1 MKLGAL
7 RALKVL
13 TYAMTSNWPAELH
26 MIAYAMNEM
35 RGMQQTEKEPPKSDL
50 PDDGRSETAT
60 AAVEQHGRSRCQTTA
75 PKSGRSET
83 ATAAVEQHGRGIQR
97 MRRTTAPKS
106 GRSETATAAIVQV
119 AGSEEDETESELW
132 RLQRHKRPRDPEAD
146 LDGVTAITARAT
158 ARRSR
163 RPRDPEAD
171 LDGVTVITATATA
184 AMVQVAGS
192 ETATAAVEVEQ
203 HGQSI
208 SETAT
213 AAMVQVA
220 GSETAT
226 AAAEQHGRGVQTTAP
241 CQTTATATATGSRW
255 QFPLWSSSSSGPP
268 LDLDL
273 DSQPQQPGQSL
284 PLLATEAKQV
294 PKQQPGQ
301 SLPLLATEAKQVP
314 EPDSNPWGWFE
325 KAEARA
331 RDFYSDEARA
341 RDFYSDAE
349 AQARDLEFAGLK
361 PWIFDP
367 PGSRQWLV
375 ATRLPLIGPSP
386 LPDDCGCHRMPVR
399 IPAKNKRTSFNTA
412 DVQALAQ
419 TEAEAEARPHRGNYR
434 PGDYAAR
441 RLGNVRLLFSLQ
453 PVKRGKGKSKGG
465 KSKGF

>member
-7 RALKVL
+7 RALKVLFLFAARCSLIVGL

-75 PKSGRSET
+75 PKNGRSET

-171 LDGVTVITATATA
+171 LDGVTVITA
-184 AMVQVAGS
+184 
-192 ETATAAVEVEQ
+192 
-203 HGQSI
+203 
-208 SETAT
+208 TAT

-441 RLGNVRLLFSLQ
+441 RLGNLQ
-453 PVKRGKGKSKGG
+453 
-465 KSKGF
+465 